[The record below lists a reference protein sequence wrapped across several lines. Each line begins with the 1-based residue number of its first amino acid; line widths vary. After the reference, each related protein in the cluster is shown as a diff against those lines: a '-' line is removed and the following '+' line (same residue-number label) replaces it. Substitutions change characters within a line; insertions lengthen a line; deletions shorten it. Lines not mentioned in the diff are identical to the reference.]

1 MTKLKF
7 RGSKT
12 LQKLAQ
18 RTIEEEKFIVPYT
31 KKISLKRSFCLVKDD
46 GIYLMN
52 NYISDKE
59 EKNIVVYAQGF
70 NPKTNENVFEDSY
83 LAVGGDDFA
92 EPISLPLEQ
101 LYRIAEGGNVDI
113 DIDETSIMVR
123 A

>member
-31 KKISLKRSFCLVKDD
+31 KKISLKRSFCLVKDE

-52 NYISDKE
+52 NYISDKK
-59 EKNIVVYAQGF
+59 EKNLVVYAQGF
-70 NPKTNENVFEDSY
+70 NPKTNKNVWEDSY
-83 LAVGGDDFA
+83 NAVGGDDFG
-92 EPISLPLEQ
+92 ESIPLSLGQ
-101 LYRIAEGGNVDI
+101 LYRIAEGGGIDI
-113 DIDETSIMVR
+113 DIDEASIR
-123 A
+123 WTA